1 MGRLALIEEIEAE
14 HIKKDLPDFDIGD
27 TIRVSVK
34 IIEGGKERIQSLTG
48 TVVARK
54 GSGLSENVTVYRT
67 AYGSAMERVFMI
79 HSPRVTNIEV
89 IRKGKVRR
97 SKLYYICGKM
107 GKKAKIQEKIVAKVS
122 KKKSAKVEAAEPEAK
137 VEEPKAEAKPEA
149 EAEEPKKEE
158 KPEDNAE

>member
-1 MGRLALIEEIEAE
+1 MGRTALIEEIEAE
-14 HIKKDLPDFDIGD
+14 HIKSDIPHFDIGD

-34 IIEGGKERIQSLTG
+34 IIEGGKERIQSVTG

-79 HSPRVTNIEV
+79 HSPRVTEIEV

-97 SKLYYICGKM
+97 SKLYYICGVM
-107 GKKAKIQEKIVAKVS
+107 GKKAKIQEKIGAKLP
-122 KKKSAKVEAAEPEAK
+122 KKAKAK
-137 VEEPKAEAKPEA
+137 VEEAAAPEAKAEEAAPEPK
-149 EAEEPKKEE
+149 AEEPKKEE
-158 KPEDNAE
+158 KSDEGTE